1 MNVDIQ
7 VSPLV
12 KQMNPDNDQ
21 FTARAMSMIAAPAA
35 EFMRNEYSK
44 LSLEKQAFC
53 QKCCTQK
60 PAAKTQENDGR

>member
-1 MNVDIQ
+1 
-7 VSPLV
+7 
-12 KQMNPDNDQ
+12 
-21 FTARAMSMIAAPAA
+21 MSMIAAPTA

-60 PAAKTQENDGR
+60 PAAKTQENDGT